1 MHRELDDRK
10 KSVVGLIIIFALL
23 FLCAGTSYYQ
33 SRKTVPVEKP
43 EEIVKEEKEEARVV
57 DPTRPMVA
65 LTFDDG
71 PSQYTTPILLALE
84 KYDSVG
90 TFFMVGAQVRQ
101 YPETVQKIK
110 EMGCDIGNHSMTHP
124 KLTTIKPE
132 AVEPE
137 IVGTE
142 QNVQAILGHGTSFF
156 RPPYG
161 AINNHIASLAKT
173 PIIMWSVDPRDW
185 ENKNSVAISDH
196 ILNTVQDGDIVLLHD
211 LYDTTVQAVIDVIP
225 KLIDRGYQLVTVSEM
240 AKARGISMENGIKYG
255 HFKHQQQ

>member
-1 MHRELDDRK
+1 MYNELDYRK

-23 FLCAGTSYYQ
+23 FLCVGTSYYQ
-33 SRKTVPVEKP
+33 SRQTVPVEKP
-43 EEIVKEEKEEARVV
+43 EETIPEEVEESRVV

-71 PSQYTTPILLALE
+71 PSMHTMPILLALE
-84 KYDSVG
+84 KHHSVA
-90 TFFMVGAQVRQ
+90 TFFMVGAQVRH
-101 YPETVQKIK
+101 YPEVVQKMK
-110 EMGCDIGNHSMTHP
+110 DMGCDLGNHSMTHP
-124 KLTTIKPE
+124 KLTALKPE

-137 IVGTE
+137 IIGTE
-142 QNVQAILGHGTSFF
+142 QSIQAILGHGASFF

-161 AINNHIASLAKT
+161 AIDEHIVSLTKA

-225 KLIDRGYQLVTVSEM
+225 KLIERGYQLVTVSEM
-240 AKARGISMENGIKYG
+240 AKARGITMENGIKYG
-255 HFKHQQQ
+255 HFKHQQ